1 MRSHNFIDTLFMKK
15 KLTCETGL
23 KKNII
28 KKDVFDRELALCKQL
43 SKENKGKCG
52 WGICKN
58 CGVIPF
64 LYKLHKGQLIEK
76 PADLAKIRKKI
87 FK

>member
-1 MRSHNFIDTLFMKK
+1 MKN
-15 KLTCETGL
+15 KLTCKMGL

-28 KKDVFDRELALCKQL
+28 NENVFNREIALCKML
-43 SKENKGKCG
+43 AEKHGGECG
-52 WGICKN
+52 WGKCKD

-64 LYKLHKGQLIEK
+64 LYKLHKGKLLEK
-76 PADLAKIRKKI
+76 PSEIKVVKAKI

>member
-1 MRSHNFIDTLFMKK
+1 MKNK
-15 KLTCETGL
+15 SKLTCKTGL

-28 KKDVFDRELALCKQL
+28 KKEVFDREIALCKIL
-43 SKENKGKCG
+43 SKEHKGKCG
-52 WGICKN
+52 WGRCKD
-58 CGVIPF
+58 CGVIPL
-64 LYKLHKGQLIEK
+64 LYKLHKGKLLER

>member
-1 MRSHNFIDTLFMKK
+1 MKNK
-15 KLTCETGL
+15 PTCKTGL

-28 KKDVFDRELALCKQL
+28 KKELFDKEISLCKML
-43 SKENKGKCG
+43 SKEHKGKCG
-52 WGICKN
+52 WGKCKD

-64 LYKLHKGQLIEK
+64 LYKLHKGQLLEDPIEIS
-76 PADLAKIRKKI
+76 KIKRRI